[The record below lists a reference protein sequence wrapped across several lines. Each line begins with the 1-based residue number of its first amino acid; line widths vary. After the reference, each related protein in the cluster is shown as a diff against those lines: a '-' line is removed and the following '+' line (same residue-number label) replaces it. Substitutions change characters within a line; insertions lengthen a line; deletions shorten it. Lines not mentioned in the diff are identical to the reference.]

1 MKKKV
6 RCTYFLPRRLVRVVE
21 DIMPLFLDLEAD
33 DPRRG
38 AMTKAMEHIIQYY
51 MESEEYRKKLATTK
65 LLRWKLFL
73 YMSDKE
79 TKYQKG

>member
-6 RCTYFLPRRLVRVVE
+6 RCTYFLSRRLVRVVE

-38 AMTKAMEHIIQYY
+38 AMTKAIEYIIQNY
-51 MESEEYRKKLATTK
+51 MESEDYRKKLATIK

-79 TKYQKG
+79 SKYQKG

>member
-51 MESEEYRKKLATTK
+51 MESEEYRKKIATIK
-65 LLRWKLFL
+65 RFRWKIFL
-73 YMSDKE
+73 YMSEKE
-79 TKYQKG
+79 AELKKD